1 MSSCSPTM
9 GAEGKM
15 ASANSMGQHVEVAD
29 SHSVQLLGAIEAS
42 PSSLSSSSSSSLP
55 AEVNFSGKEYS
66 VDSNFLTPRAAREG
80 TPPRA
85 DAQIEIGLPP
95 RAPSTG
101 CASGDS
107 GESNSTNS
115 SSESS
120 IAGAQPTAENSQ
132 PKKKVIRRIV
142 KVRRVVKKM
151 KKKDEKFYLRT
162 AFDLLDRDQDGHVTP
177 EELQFMLRNLGIHVR
192 DELIDDLLR
201 EASRTGSGLIDE
213 TEFLQWVARI
223 QALKDDSNTSS
234 SSSSSNNPAQSAD
247 DDLTQDLVAAFR
259 VFDRDG
265 NGYITRDELKSAMD
279 MIGENVTEYQL
290 NEMLEL
296 ADADKDGRINYE
308 DFQNFF
314 LNNFEALVQ
323 PPKK

>member
-1 MSSCSPTM
+1 MSGFYNHIKSTTSKGRT
-9 GAEGKM
+9 
-15 ASANSMGQHVEVAD
+15 
-29 SHSVQLLGAIEAS
+29 
-42 PSSLSSSSSSSLP
+42 
-55 AEVNFSGKEYS
+55 
-66 VDSNFLTPRAAREG
+66 LTEE
-80 TPPRA
+80 
-85 DAQIEIGLPP
+85 EI
-95 RAPSTG
+95 
-101 CASGDS
+101 
-107 GESNSTNS
+107 
-115 SSESS
+115 
-120 IAGAQPTAENSQ
+120 
-132 PKKKVIRRIV
+132 
-142 KVRRVVKKM
+142 
-151 KKKDEKFYLRT
+151 KDLRT

-223 QALKDDSNTSS
+223 QALKEAAESSTSS
-234 SSSSSNNPAQSAD
+234 SSSSSTSTTQAAD

-314 LNNFEALVQ
+314 LNNIDTLVQ
-323 PPKK
+323 PVGRK

>member
-1 MSSCSPTM
+1 MSAAVNAAKAKVNESNEM
-9 GAEGKM
+9 
-15 ASANSMGQHVEVAD
+15 
-29 SHSVQLLGAIEAS
+29 LGAALIGRRKNT
-42 PSSLSSSSSSSLP
+42 PSK
-55 AEVNFSGKEYS
+55 ARA
-66 VDSNFLTPRAAREG
+66 LTEE
-80 TPPRA
+80 
-85 DAQIEIGLPP
+85 EI
-95 RAPSTG
+95 
-101 CASGDS
+101 
-107 GESNSTNS
+107 
-115 SSESS
+115 
-120 IAGAQPTAENSQ
+120 
-132 PKKKVIRRIV
+132 
-142 KVRRVVKKM
+142 
-151 KKKDEKFYLRT
+151 KDLRT

-223 QALKDDSNTSS
+223 QALKEDSNTSNSS
-234 SSSSSNNPAQSAD
+234 SSSSGNSTTQAAD

-296 ADADKDGRINYE
+296 ADADKDGKINYE

-314 LNNFEALVQ
+314 LNNIDTFVQ
-323 PPKK
+323 SGRK

>member
-1 MSSCSPTM
+1 MSSSQV
-9 GAEGKM
+9 G
-15 ASANSMGQHVEVAD
+15 SAQAEVAPPAAA
-29 SHSVQLLGAIEAS
+29 V
-42 PSSLSSSSSSSLP
+42 PSGG
-55 AEVNFSGKEYS
+55 VRRV
-66 VDSNFLTPRAAREG
+66 VDGNFLSAKAVREG
-80 TPPRA
+80 TPPKA
-85 DAQIEIGLPP
+85 VGAEE
-95 RAPSTG
+95 APAG
-101 CASGDS
+101 DCVKVHGEPVFSG
-107 GESNSTNS
+107 
-115 SSESS
+115 SECGS
-120 IAGAQPTAENSQ
+120 AGAAEDG
-132 PKKKVIRRIV
+132 PKPKVKKRLVIRRIV
-142 KVRRVVKKM
+142 RKKKVLP
-151 KKKDEKFYLRT
+151 KKDEKFYLRT

-223 QALKDDSNTSS
+223 QALKEESNSS
-234 SSSSSNNPAQSAD
+234 SSGSSSSNSTTQAAD

-308 DFQNFF
+308 EFAR
-314 LNNFEALVQ
+314 LLL
-323 PPKK
+323 

>member
-1 MSSCSPTM
+1 MSSSQV
-9 GAEGKM
+9 GAQAQEM
-15 ASANSMGQHVEVAD
+15 EVA
-29 SHSVQLLGAIEAS
+29 SS
-42 PSSLSSSSSSSLP
+42 PLP
-55 AEVNFSGKEYS
+55 EGVRRVA
-66 VDSNFLTPRAAREG
+66 DANFLSAKAAREG
-80 TPPRA
+80 TPPKAVGA
-85 DAQIEIGLPP
+85 DEG
-95 RAPSTG
+95 
-101 CASGDS
+101 SGDFVKVHGETTSTVHS
-107 GESNSTNS
+107 GGEGPPP
-115 SSESS
+115 ED
-120 IAGAQPTAENSQ
+120 G
-132 PKKKVIRRIV
+132 PKPKVKKRIIRRIV
-142 KVRRVVKKM
+142 RKKKVLP
-151 KKKDEKFYLRT
+151 KKDEKFYLRT

-223 QALKDDSNTSS
+223 QALKEESNTSS
-234 SSSSSNNPAQSAD
+234 SGSSSSNSTTQAAD

-308 DFQNFF
+308 EFAR
-314 LNNFEALVQ
+314 LLL
-323 PPKK
+323 